1 MKDKDYINKIR
12 LLGTENK
19 EQKTIDII
27 SNVGSE
33 NEKYENI
40 ISTEEGE
47 IYLIDDQKSFSIA
60 KNFNRDITSIDE
72 INVTNEL
79 VDLIIGKTER
89 KRSSK
94 VSLTDMPIA
103 AINILFKS
111 FALVKSSQFNSKKRP
126 QQLELFEE
134 EFKKKENVRIS
145 IAIDIKDISSQ
156 TTADGKIKGRSNKVR
171 EAVDF
176 LYNNLNVWVVGKNA
190 EGKTK
195 ETKLSYI
202 ESPSFDR
209 KKLYFEMNPFWYEKL
224 VNLNVYNSVLLQLP
238 KLLGN
243 PRHVLF
249 SLYLERFDCNEWIPW
264 NYKNINELFDLNYKN
279 ANDLAKGFMREVRS
293 KLDKNSLKSFQYM
306 VNGDIISVM
315 AYEMK
320 TIVNNNNVKLKSE
333 TLEKLENNHFAN
345 YIGRRHGLSDEKRQ
359 SILDIIKTSVSD
371 KKLLKEGYTK
381 FKKFCRSKEIKKSIL
396 SYQGDDFINK
406 WNTFI
411 HEEYKSDERYKKFP
425 NGAPRI

>member
-12 LLGTENK
+12 SLGSDNK
-19 EQKTIDII
+19 EKKTIEIYAI
-27 SNVGSE
+27 PGSE
-33 NEKYENI
+33 NEKSETVF
-40 ISTEEGE
+40 SSEEGE
-47 IYLIDDQKSFSIA
+47 IYLFDDQKDFSIA
-60 KNFNRDITSIDE
+60 KVFNRDITTIDQ

-79 VDLIIGKTER
+79 VDLLLGKTKR
-89 KRSSK
+89 KKSTK
-94 VSLTDMPIA
+94 VNLSHMPIA
-103 AINILFKS
+103 SINILFKTL
-111 FALVKSSQFNSKKRP
+111 ALVKNSQFSSKSRP
-126 QQLELFEE
+126 QQLKLFEE
-134 EFKKKENVRIS
+134 EFKDKENIRIS

-176 LYNNLNVWVVGKNA
+176 LQNNLNVWVTGKNA

-195 ETKLSYI
+195 ETKFSFI

-224 VNLNVYNSVLLQLP
+224 VHLSVYNSALLQLP

-249 SLYLERFDCNEWIPW
+249 SLYLERFDCNEWKPW
-264 NYKNINELFDLNYKN
+264 NFNNINNLFDLNYKN
-279 ANDLAKGFMREVRS
+279 ANDLAKGFMRELRA
-293 KLDKNSLKSFQYM
+293 KLDTNSLKSFQYM
-306 VNGDIISVM
+306 VNGEIISIM
-315 AYEMK
+315 PYEMK
-320 TIVNNNNVKLKSE
+320 SIVNNNVELKSE

-345 YIGRRHGLSDEKRQ
+345 YIGRRHELSDEKRD
-359 SILDIIKTSVSD
+359 SILDIMKTSVSD
-371 KKLLKEGYTK
+371 KKLIKEGYTK
-381 FKKFCRSKEIKKSIL
+381 FKRFCRSKEIKKSIL

-411 HEEYKSDERYKKFP
+411 YEEYKKDDRYKNFP
-425 NGAPRI
+425 NGSPRI